1 MPKYESCPSAL
12 SILGCSSAIK
22 VLMEDTYQ
30 PENALLRAENALRDF
45 TCTNNGTEATA
56 PTRLWYVRVGAF

>member
-1 MPKYESCPSAL
+1 
-12 SILGCSSAIK
+12 
-22 VLMEDTYQ
+22 MEDTYQ

-45 TCTNNGTEATA
+45 TCSNNGTGATA